1 MSFIDNIITR
11 FNNGVTNEDVGSIF
25 NSLRFPSHLGS
36 HYFEE
41 DFYTFTAAQWTETDV
56 QGANTVSI
64 ADGDGGIITLLTAG
78 ADNDEVQLQRVDG
91 ATLVAE
97 SWLFDPDKRLF
108 IEVLATLSEVSL
120 SEILIGLA
128 ITDTTLLPAP
138 TDGLYFHKA
147 EGSGAVTLD
156 ARKDDA
162 EVSGSV
168 GTIVDA
174 TAFRLQAYYDGQG
187 SDGRLY
193 GALDGTIGS
202 FTEPDTT
209 FPDDEELTISFSV
222 RAGEAAAKTL
232 TMDRIV
238 VIQER

>member
-1 MSFIDNIITR
+1 MLIDNLRTR
-11 FNNGVTNEDVGSIF
+11 FNNGVNNEDVGSIF
-25 NSLRFPSHLGS
+25 NALQFPSHLGS
-36 HYFEE
+36 HLYEE
-41 DFYTFTAAQWTETDV
+41 DFYTYVAGEWTETDV
-56 QGANTVSI
+56 AGANTV
-64 ADGDGGIITLLTAG
+64 APQDGNGGIITMLLAG
-78 ADNDEVQLQRVDG
+78 ADNDEVQLQKIAAG
-91 ATLVAE
+91 ISTE
-97 SWLFDPDKRLF
+97 NFLFDPDKRF
-108 IEVLATLSEVSL
+108 FVEILATLSEVLL

-128 ITDTTLLPAP
+128 ITDTSLLPAP

-147 EGSGAVTLD
+147 EGAGLVTLD
-156 ARKDDA
+156 SIKDSA
-162 EVSGSV
+162 EVSGDV

-193 GALDGTIGS
+193 GALDGAVGS
-202 FTEPDTT
+202 FSEPDVS
-209 FPDDEELTISFSV
+209 FPDDEALTISFAV

>member
-1 MSFIDNIITR
+1 MFIDNQVTR
-11 FNNGVTNEDVGSIF
+11 LNNGINNEDVGSIF

-36 HYFEE
+36 HLYEE
-41 DFYTFTAAQWTETDV
+41 DFYTFVAGQWTETDV
-56 QGANTVSI
+56 QGANTVAI
-64 ADGDGGIITLLTAG
+64 QDGNGGIITMLLAG
-78 ADNDEVQLQRVDG
+78 ADDDEVQLQKIAAG
-91 ATLVAE
+91 ISTEA
-97 SWLFDPDKRLF
+97 WLFDPDKRFF
-108 IEVLATLSEVSL
+108 IEILATLSEVIL

-128 ITDTTLLPAP
+128 ITDTTLLAGHA
-138 TDGLYFHKA
+138 DGLSFRKP
-147 EGSGAVTLD
+147 EGAGLVTLVSE
-156 ARKDDA
+156 KNSV
-162 EVSGSV
+162 EVSGDV

-193 GALDGTIGS
+193 GALDGAVGS
-202 FTEPDTT
+202 FSEPNAS
-209 FPDDEELTISFSV
+209 FPDDELLTVSFAV

>member
-1 MSFIDNIITR
+1 MFIDNLVTR
-11 FNNGVTNEDVGSIF
+11 LPNGITNEDVGSIF

-36 HYFEE
+36 HVYEE
-41 DFYTFTAAQWTETDV
+41 DFYTFIAGEWTETDV
-56 QGANTVSI
+56 QGANTVAI
-64 ADGDGGIITLLTAG
+64 QDGNGGIITLLTAG
-78 ADNDEVQLQRVDG
+78 ADDDEVQLQKIAAG
-91 ATLVAE
+91 ISAE
-97 SWLFDPDKRLF
+97 SWLFDPDKRF
-108 IEVLATLSEVSL
+108 FVEILATLSEVLL

-128 ITDTTLLPAP
+128 ITDTTLLAGHA
-138 TDGLYFHKA
+138 DGISFRKA
-147 EGSGAVTLD
+147 EATGAVTLVSE
-156 ARKDDA
+156 KNSV
-162 EVSGSV
+162 EVSGAV

-193 GALDGTIGS
+193 GALDGAVGS
-202 FTEPDTT
+202 FSEPNAS
-209 FPDDEELTISFSV
+209 FPDDEALTVSFAV

>member
-1 MSFIDNIITR
+1 MFIDNLVTR
-11 FNNGVTNEDVGSIF
+11 LPNGITNEDVGSIF

-36 HYFEE
+36 HVYEE
-41 DFYTFTAAQWTETDV
+41 DFYTFIAGEWTETDV
-56 QGANTVSI
+56 QGANTVAI
-64 ADGDGGIITLLTAG
+64 QDGNGGIITLLTAG
-78 ADNDEVQLQRVDG
+78 ADDDEVQLQKIAAG
-91 ATLVAE
+91 ISAE
-97 SWLFDPDKRLF
+97 SWLFDPDKRF
-108 IEVLATLSEVSL
+108 FVEILATLSEVLL

-128 ITDTTLLPAP
+128 ITDTTLLAGHA
-138 TDGLYFHKA
+138 DGISFRKA
-147 EGSGAVTLD
+147 EATGAVTLVSE
-156 ARKDDA
+156 KNSV
-162 EVSGSV
+162 EVFGAV

-193 GALDGTIGS
+193 GALDGTVGS
-202 FTEPDTT
+202 FSEPNAS
-209 FPDDEELTISFSV
+209 FPDDEELTISFAV

>member
-1 MSFIDNIITR
+1 MFIDNLVTR
-11 FNNGVTNEDVGSIF
+11 LPNGITNEDVGSIF

-36 HYFEE
+36 HVYEE
-41 DFYTFTAAQWTETDV
+41 DFYTFIAGEWTETDV
-56 QGANTVSI
+56 QGANTVAI
-64 ADGDGGIITLLTAG
+64 QDGNGGIITLLTAG
-78 ADNDEVQLQRVDG
+78 ADDDEVQLQKIAAG
-91 ATLVAE
+91 ISAE
-97 SWLFDPDKRLF
+97 SWLFDPDKRF
-108 IEVLATLSEVSL
+108 FVEILATLSEVLL

-128 ITDTTLLPAP
+128 ITDTTLLAGHA
-138 TDGLYFHKA
+138 DGISFRKA
-147 EGSGAVTLD
+147 EATGAVTLVSE
-156 ARKDDA
+156 KNSV
-162 EVSGSV
+162 EVSGAV

-193 GALDGTIGS
+193 GALDGTVGS
-202 FTEPDTT
+202 FSEPNAS
-209 FPDDEELTISFSV
+209 FPDDEELTISFAV

>member
-1 MSFIDNIITR
+1 MPFIDNLRTR
-11 FNNGVTNEDVGSIF
+11 FNNGVNNEDVGSIF
-25 NSLRFPSHLGS
+25 NALRFPSHLGS

-41 DFYTFTAAQWTETDV
+41 DFYTFTAGQWTETDV
-56 QGANTVSI
+56 QGANTVAI
-64 ADGDGGIITLLTAG
+64 QNGDGGIITMLLAG
-78 ADNDEVQLQRVDG
+78 ADDDEVQIQRVAAG
-91 ATLVAE
+91 ISAE

-108 IEVLATLSEVSL
+108 IEVLATLSEVLL

-128 ITDTTLLPAP
+128 ITDTTILPAP

-147 EGSGAVTLD
+147 EGAGLVTLD

-162 EVSGSV
+162 EVTGDV

-193 GALDGTIGS
+193 GGLDGAIGS
-202 FTEPDTT
+202 FSEPDAS
-209 FPDDEELTISFSV
+209 FPDDEELTISFAV

-232 TMDRIV
+232 TLDRIV

>member
-1 MSFIDNIITR
+1 MFIDNLVTR
-11 FNNGVTNEDVGSIF
+11 LPNGITNEDVGSIF

-36 HYFEE
+36 HVYVE
-41 DFYTFTAAQWTETDV
+41 DFYTFIAGEWTETDV
-56 QGANTVSI
+56 QGANTVAI
-64 ADGDGGIITLLTAG
+64 QDGNGGIITLLTAG
-78 ADNDEVQLQRVDG
+78 ADDDEVQLQKIAAG
-91 ATLVAE
+91 ISAE
-97 SWLFDPDKRLF
+97 SWLFDPDKRF
-108 IEVLATLSEVSL
+108 FVEILATLSEVLL

-128 ITDTTLLPAP
+128 ITDTTLLAGHA
-138 TDGLYFHKA
+138 DGISFRKA
-147 EGSGAVTLD
+147 EATGAVTLVSE
-156 ARKDDA
+156 KNSV
-162 EVSGSV
+162 EVSGAV

-193 GALDGTIGS
+193 GALDGTVGS
-202 FTEPDTT
+202 FSEPNAS
-209 FPDDEELTISFSV
+209 FPDDEELTISFAV

>member
-1 MSFIDNIITR
+1 MFIDNQVTR
-11 FNNGVTNEDVGSIF
+11 LPNGITNEDVGSIF

-36 HYFEE
+36 HLYEE
-41 DFYTFTAAQWTETDV
+41 DFYTFVAGQWTETDV
-56 QGANTVSI
+56 QGANTVAI
-64 ADGDGGIITLLTAG
+64 QNGDGGIITLLTAG
-78 ADNDEVQLQRVDG
+78 ADDDEVQLQKVAAG
-91 ATLVAE
+91 ISAE

-108 IEVLATLSEVSL
+108 IEILATLSEVLL

-128 ITDTTLLPAP
+128 ITDTTLLAGHA
-138 TDGLYFHKA
+138 DGLSFRKA
-147 EGSGAVTLD
+147 EATGLVTLVSE
-156 ARKDDA
+156 KNSV
-162 EVSGSV
+162 EVSGDV

-193 GALDGTIGS
+193 GALDGTVGS
-202 FTEPDTT
+202 FSTPNAS
-209 FPDDEELTISFSV
+209 FPNDEELTISFAI
-222 RAGEAAAKTL
+222 RAGEAAGKTL